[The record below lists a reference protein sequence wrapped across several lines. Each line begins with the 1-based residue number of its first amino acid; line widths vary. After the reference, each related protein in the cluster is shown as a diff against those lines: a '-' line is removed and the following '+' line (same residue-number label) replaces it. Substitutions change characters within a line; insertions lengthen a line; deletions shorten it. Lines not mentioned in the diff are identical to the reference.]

1 MKPSN
6 NPHPGSK
13 EAVDLGCTCPVM
25 DNHYGRGYQGV
36 EGIYVYNQDCNLH
49 SQMINEIIKNQE
61 NDN

>member
-1 MKPSN
+1 
-6 NPHPGSK
+6 
-13 EAVDLGCTCPVM
+13 M

-36 EGIYVYNQDCNLH
+36 EGIYVYNQDCHLH